1 MSERDD
7 PPPPPE
13 AEDAPPA
20 ELVDEATDLHSR
32 SVDEVDVRE
41 LVRRALPPPP
51 GALAPD
57 LVRGVQRR
65 LRTRSRGKFY
75 GDGWSVS
82 RTPRSTYLMTS
93 IVMLILI
100 VFVFFVLIP
109 WGSGALP

>member
-1 MSERDD
+1 MSERDEA
-7 PPPPPE
+7 PPPPE
-13 AEDAPPA
+13 AEDAAPT
-20 ELVDEATDLHSR
+20 EL
-32 SVDEVDVRE
+32 DEVDVRE
-41 LVRRALPPPP
+41 LLRSALRPPP
-51 GALAPD
+51 GAVAPD

-75 GDGWSVS
+75 GDGWSVA
-82 RTPRSTYLMTS
+82 RTPRSTYLVTS